1 MQHKKELSLRE
12 YMNRFSSEDACISYL
27 IGKKWPNGF
36 VCPKCG
42 AKDAY
47 YIKTRKKYQC
57 KQCRC
62 QTTVTAHTI
71 MHRSHLPLVLW
82 FMAFYFVACDK
93 RGISAVAL
101 SGKLDVCYET
111 AWYMLMRI
119 RKAMDAREHQY
130 ILAGQLEMDDSY
142 FGAKVKGKE
151 GRGAGNQSV
160 MVAVS
165 KKTDGTPG
173 FLKMRITDDVKRSS
187 VRQFLA
193 ENIAKGSVVETDGF
207 RSYIQPLRE
216 GYTQVAED
224 FDPDSAHLLW
234 IHMIIGNAKAFLNG
248 TYHGTSTKHLQL
260 YLSEFCYRFNRRFLH
275 GNIFDHLVSASAL
288 SNNILGLA
296 A

>member
-12 YMNRFSSEDACISYL
+12 YMNRFSSEDACVSYL

-62 QTTVTAHTI
+62 QTTITAHTI

-187 VRQFLA
+187 VRQFLT

-275 GNIFDHLVSASAL
+275 GNIFDHLVSAATL
-288 SNNILGLA
+288 SYNILGLA

>member
-12 YMNRFSSEDACISYL
+12 YMKRFSSEEACASYL
-27 IGKKWPNGF
+27 IEKKWPNGF

-62 QTTVTAHTI
+62 QTTITAHTI

-142 FGAKVKGKE
+142 FGAKLKGKE

-165 KKTDGTPG
+165 KQKDGTPG
-173 FLKMRITDDVKRSS
+173 FLKMQTTDDVKRSS

-216 GYTQVAED
+216 GYTQLAED
-224 FDPDSAHLLW
+224 FDPNSAHLLL

-275 GNIFDHLVSASAL
+275 GNIFDHLVSAATL
-288 SNNILGLA
+288 SYNILGLA

>member
-1 MQHKKELSLRE
+1 
-12 YMNRFSSEDACISYL
+12 MNRFSSEDACISYL

-111 AWYMLMRI
+111 AWDMLMRI

-151 GRGAGNQSV
+151 GRGAGNKSV

>member
-173 FLKMRITDDVKRSS
+173 FLKMRITNDVKRSS

>member
-42 AKDAY
+42 AKEAY

-224 FDPDSAHLLW
+224 FDPDSTHLLW

>member
-111 AWYMLMRI
+111 AWDMLMRI

-130 ILAGQLEMDDSY
+130 ILAGQLEMAL
-142 FGAKVKGKE
+142 FPLPE
-151 GRGAGNQSV
+151 GGYR
-160 MVAVS
+160 VS
-165 KKTDGTPG
+165 HARYPRT
-173 FLKMRITDDVKRSS
+173 
-187 VRQFLA
+187 
-193 ENIAKGSVVETDGF
+193 
-207 RSYIQPLRE
+207 
-216 GYTQVAED
+216 
-224 FDPDSAHLLW
+224 
-234 IHMIIGNAKAFLNG
+234 
-248 TYHGTSTKHLQL
+248 
-260 YLSEFCYRFNRRFLH
+260 LH
-275 GNIFDHLVSASAL
+275 Q
-288 SNNILGLA
+288 
-296 A
+296 

>member
-12 YMNRFSSEDACISYL
+12 YMNRFSSEESCVSYL
-27 IGKKWPNGF
+27 IEKKWPNGF
-36 VCPKCG
+36 VCPRCG

-160 MVAVS
+160 MVAIS

-173 FLKMRITDDVKRSS
+173 FLKMRITNDVKRSS

-216 GYTQVAED
+216 GYIQIAED
-224 FDPDSAHLLW
+224 FDPNSAHLLW

-260 YLSEFCYRFNRRFLH
+260 YLSEFCYRFNRRILH
-275 GNIFDHLVSASAL
+275 GNIFDHLVNAAAL